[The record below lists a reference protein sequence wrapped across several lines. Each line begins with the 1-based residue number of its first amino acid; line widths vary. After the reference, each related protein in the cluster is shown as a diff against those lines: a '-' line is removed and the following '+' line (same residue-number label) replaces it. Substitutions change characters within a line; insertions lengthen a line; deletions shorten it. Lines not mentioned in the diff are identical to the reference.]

1 MQAEIPILYIACP
14 YAHSDPATQKHR
26 FETACRAASL
36 LMKSGIVV
44 FSPLSHSVP
53 IAEIGGIPE
62 DHDFWMLQDKSIL
75 RHCSEM
81 LILGLPGWQQSHGVI
96 DEMFTALAMR
106 IPITLIEEADIDNL
120 PTIPQTAKHF
130 LQSKIFS

>member
-1 MQAEIPILYIACP
+1 MQSEIPIVYIACP
-14 YAHSDPATQKHR
+14 YAHSDPARQKHR
-26 FETACRAASL
+26 FETACRAASKL
-36 LMKSGIVV
+36 IKGGIVV

-53 IAEIGGIPE
+53 IAEIGNIPE
-62 DHDFWMLQDKSIL
+62 ENSTWMKQDIPLLKC
-75 RHCSEM
+75 CSEM

-106 IPITLIEEADIDNL
+106 IPVTLIEEADIDNL
-120 PTIPQTAKHF
+120 PAIPKTAKRF